1 MAALVATAPAPLLT
15 LDKALQIQDL
25 RRSRTLYNK
34 LPDDSAQP
42 VVANEHIANLAAL
55 FVHHNAEKVLGIHL
69 IHGHFEIP
77 ENTVMVGTNFE
88 NPDLRWAKTMNIDEI
103 NPLTIHGHIFALAG
117 NELCPYELQC
127 GPLPD
132 LSRVGHGFLADFLEY
147 IVKNN
152 LQDIIGLQILGC
164 SDHSM
169 SELIL
174 EQATVMLDSSIVRN
188 AVTSR
193 ITGWRF
199 KSINGSPRYLCAL
212 CISATAL
219 PGVPDAET

>member
-1 MAALVATAPAPLLT
+1 
-15 LDKALQIQDL
+15 
-25 RRSRTLYNK
+25 
-34 LPDDSAQP
+34 
-42 VVANEHIANLAAL
+42 
-55 FVHHNAEKVLGIHL
+55 
-69 IHGHFEIP
+69 
-77 ENTVMVGTNFE
+77 MVGTNFE
-88 NPDLRWAKTMNIDEI
+88 NPALRWTKTMNIDEI

-117 NELCPYELQC
+117 NELCPYELQD

-174 EQATVMLDSSIVRN
+174 EQATVMLDSSIVKN

-199 KSINGSPRYLCAL
+199 KSINGSPRVCTSGEVHSKMTSGNHKVFNAGKPLPKLDNVEELKVAL
-212 CISATAL
+212 TEA
-219 PGVPDAET
+219 GVL